1 MVIEICEF
9 SLFLYV
15 CFFSN
20 RCRQGVE
27 LAEAQ
32 AGEENA

>member
-1 MVIEICEF
+1 MYVF
-9 SLFLYV
+9 SV
-15 CFFSN
+15 TGAA
-20 RCRQGVE
+20 QGVE